1 MQIKP
6 KLLLGW
12 SFEFPL
18 QGFIFEFEDVEFSPR
33 STPSLLSSL
42 KALFPLMSLKP
53 HLNDST
59 PLLFLTVALK
69 NQPPNGVNHQDGGFK
84 AAAAADSQIPEGEL
98 LLQVSD
104 AETQEERS
112 AEISGFYFYVFLHNL
127 LASRNF

>member
-1 MQIKP
+1 
-6 KLLLGW
+6 
-12 SFEFPL
+12 
-18 QGFIFEFEDVEFSPR
+18 
-33 STPSLLSSL
+33 
-42 KALFPLMSLKP
+42 MSLKL

-84 AAAAADSQIPEGEL
+84 AAAADSQIPEGEL

-112 AEISGFYFYVFLHNL
+112 EISGFYFYVFLHNL
-127 LASRNF
+127 LASRNI